1 MSCMT
6 GSLKLL
12 SGWLSIRRYQMR
24 QLGWTVFVLMVI
36 VIQLSAISDNL
47 FEGFYWFWLPASLVV
62 CNDTFAYFAGKKF
75 GRKFIKRPF
84 LRISPN
90 KTWEGFIGALIC
102 TLIWCVLQR
111 QKSSFLSFGHRVYC
125 VSLATLRG
133 LSVRSQFFSW
143 VLTNFKYMMC
153 PVGDLDCELPEYF
166 IEREYIVRVPA
177 LVAQVFGGAPDAAG
191 ADLLPL
197 HNSKHTSVA
206 TSS

>member
-1 MSCMT
+1 
-6 GSLKLL
+6 
-12 SGWLSIRRYQMR
+12 MR

-102 TLIWCVLQR
+102 TLIWCVLLLLLLPE
-111 QKSSFLSFGHRVYC
+111 SVACVFLSEPTPPLVPR
-125 VSLATLRG
+125 
-133 LSVRSQFFSW
+133 
-143 VLTNFKYMMC
+143 
-153 PVGDLDCELPEYF
+153 YF
-166 IEREYIVRVPA
+166 AE
-177 LVAQVFGGAPDAAG
+177 
-191 ADLLPL
+191 
-197 HNSKHTSVA
+197 
-206 TSS
+206 